1 MEKRL
6 KEITNLTI
14 NEVLNC
20 EIILPSFYFE
30 KFNYN
35 AKNLEIDLND
45 KEFEKE
51 LSKTLLKDFDKIQD
65 YMNLI
70 INNISNLKEVSNDA
84 KEAIKANDIESL
96 DNIYTKMILLEK
108 ELNVLNN
115 KLFVDELTNTKN
127 RKWIY
132 KEFLND
138 NSTFKT
144 NGTLVLID
152 LKDFYYI
159 RNEYGELLSNNY
171 LIFITNFIAMK
182 LKDEKIDFN
191 IARFLENKFFIFIS
205 ETDYNFINSI
215 IFNIQKILFNTNL
228 KSNSGLM
235 IKGNFKFKIQNYKQN
250 NQSNEIFEILFNQL
264 KEE

>member
-35 AKNLEIDLND
+35 AKNLEIDLNN

-51 LSKTLLKDFDKIQD
+51 LSETLLKDFNKIQD

-70 INNISNLKEVSNDA
+70 IKNISDLKETSISA
-84 KEAIKANDIESL
+84 KEAIKAKDIDSL
-96 DNIYTKMILLEK
+96 DNAYKKMLLLEK
-108 ELNVLNN
+108 ELNVLNT

-132 KEFLND
+132 KEFLD
-138 NSTFKT
+138 TNSNFKT
-144 NGTLVLID
+144 DGTIILID
-152 LKDFYYI
+152 LKDFDYI
-159 RNEYGELLSNNY
+159 KNEYGELISNNY
-171 LIFITNFIAMK
+171 LIFITNFIAIK
-182 LKDEKIDFN
+182 LKEEKIVFE
-191 IARFLENKFFIFIS
+191 IARFLEDKFFIFVANC
-205 ETDYNFINSI
+205 DYNFLNSLI
-215 IFNIQKILFNTNL
+215 
-228 KSNSGLM
+228 
-235 IKGNFKFKIQNYKQN
+235 Y
-250 NQSNEIFEILFNQL
+250 
-264 KEE
+264 